1 MSVIFAHRAPLRGF
15 ALVCLAG
22 IYLLAFSCKKA
33 TNPEIPY
40 QTIEGEAQGSYYRIT
55 YADSAG
61 RDFTPQVEKLLDDMN
76 MEVSTYLDSSIIS
89 RFNTASGT
97 DFSFSAKSRY
107 FLDNYLKSR
116 EVFRE
121 SAGAFDPTVMPL
133 VSYWGFG
140 AKPKKISA
148 VDSLKVDSL
157 LRFVG
162 LTQIMMLPKGRD
174 SVILRK
180 ELPGVQLDFNAIAQG
195 YTVDE
200 VGRLLEANGVFHY
213 LVDIGGEVLAKGRN
227 PRGKDWTIGINTP
240 REDGQT
246 EEIFATVPLRN
257 RALATS
263 GNYRKFYEVDGVKY
277 SHTINP
283 RTGYPE
289 RNTLL
294 SASVFAPDAMSA
306 DAYATACMVLDAQN
320 GMAMIER
327 LENLEAYFIIGK
339 PDGSMG
345 VQYSSGLK
353 SLFEKKK

>member
-1 MSVIFAHRAPLRGF
+1 MPVIFADCFSLRS
-15 ALVCLAG
+15 A
-22 IYLLAFSCKKA
+22 LLACLPGICLLTFSCNKA
-33 TNPEIPY
+33 NNPEISY
-40 QTIEGEAQGSYYRIT
+40 QTIEGEAQGSYYRVT

-61 RDFTPQVEKLLDDMN
+61 RDFTPQIEQLLDDMN
-76 MEVSTYLDSSIIS
+76 AEVSTYLDSSIIS
-89 RFNTASGT
+89 RFNTAPGT
-97 DFSFSAKSRY
+97 DFTFSTKSRY

-121 SAGAFDPTVMPL
+121 SSGAFDPTVMPL

-140 AKPKKISA
+140 AKPKHIST

-157 LRFVG
+157 LRYVG
-162 LTQIMMLPKGRD
+162 LTRIMMIPKGRD

-180 ELPGVQLDFNAIAQG
+180 ELPGIQLDFNAIAQG

-213 LVDIGGEVLAKGRN
+213 LVDIGGEVLAKGVN

-240 REDGQT
+240 REDGKT

-283 RTGYPE
+283 GTGYPE
-289 RNTLL
+289 RSALL

-306 DAYATACMVLDAQN
+306 DAYATACMVLGAQN
-320 GMAMIER
+320 AMPMIER
-327 LENLEAYFIIGK
+327 LENIEAYFIIGN

-345 VQYSSGLK
+345 VQYSNGLK
-353 SLFEKKK
+353 SLFDRKK